1 MGCKIL
7 KHHLMLILLIQ
18 LFLWVTFV
26 NGQFI
31 PGPRTGHTATLIGN
45 KIYFIGGYNFSIP
58 KESDVFYYDGNKL
71 AWVEVN
77 SQVSGQDA
85 DMPLQFGHTA
95 NIGGPKQDLI
105 FIIGGDRFSTV
116 YQLDTKTNK
125 IITPIILG
133 DFPIIDNLIFMSA
146 VSYKGIIYLF
156 GGVEIDEAGKL
167 NLYNNHFIFD
177 TINLN
182 WKVGS
187 FIDAPPPRY
196 KHTATLVDEIIYYIG
211 GIQMINSYASYAS
224 MSIIFRYS
232 TISNTWFSKVAT
244 GNTPGLRDGHSAV
257 LVEGKIYI
265 FGGAYFGSSPTE
277 SIAMLDTNNLEWS
290 IPSFKNPRRPNMPTL
305 PNLVYHTATLV
316 DKRMFVAFGN
326 DTDNVVNGYK
336 GLNTDFYIFD
346 FNNFEWYIATA
357 DELTNPS
364 SNIPKLFSSSA
375 GMPSSKLAI
384 IGLSVGIV
392 LSILAVV
399 GILVFVYYRR
409 KKNQSEGDVGYPEDD
424 SNISYD
430 KMSLS
435 QRSTLYSSRP
445 SMQYQFTKQFTPEQ
459 RISNNNN
466 LTQPQDN
473 LSQEFFILQIPS
485 DGDRF
490 SNHSSNYYPGI
501 GTDPHSRRS
510 EVSPPPPP
518 STYPYSQRNEAPLPS
533 PPSTDPHSQRS
544 EVSPPPPPSAYPY
557 SQRNEA
563 PLPSPSSTD
572 PHSQRN
578 EVPLPSPPSTDPHSQ
593 GSEAVLPSPPSTD
606 PHSQGS
612 EASLPPPPSTDP
624 HSQDSQG
631 SEAPLPPP
639 PSTDPHSQ
647 GNEAPL
653 SPPPLT
659 DPYSQ
664 GSEALLSPPPPP
676 QTP

>member
-1 MGCKIL
+1 MGYKNL

-31 PGPRTGHTATLIGN
+31 PGPRVGHTATLIGD
-45 KIYFIGGYNFSIP
+45 KIYFIGGYNFTTP
-58 KESDVFYYDGNKL
+58 KESDIFYYNGI
-71 AWVEVN
+71 AWVELN
-77 SQVSGQDA
+77 NQVSGQGA
-85 DMPLQFGHTA
+85 DMPPKLGHTA
-95 NIGGPKQDLI
+95 NVGGRNQDLI
-105 FIIGGDRFSTV
+105 FIIGGDDEFSKV
-116 YQLDTKTNK
+116 YQLDTKTNNV
-125 IITPIILG
+125 TLPTILG
-133 DFPIIDNLIFMSA
+133 IIPNRDSLVFMSS
-146 VSYKGIIYLF
+146 VSYKGKIYLF
-156 GGVEIDEAGKL
+156 GGGKIEADIIT
-167 NLYNNHFIFD
+167 LYNNHYIFN
-177 TINLN
+177 TNNSN
-182 WKVGS
+182 WEDGSLVG
-187 FIDAPPPRY
+187 APPARY
-196 KHTATLVDEIIYYIG
+196 KHTATLVNEMIYYIG
-211 GIQMINSYASYAS
+211 GIQINNSYVSYTL
-224 MSIIFRYS
+224 MSDIYQYN
-232 TISNTWFSKVAT
+232 TISNTWSLEVAT
-244 GNTPGLRDGHSAV
+244 LAPGYTPGRRAGHSAV
-257 LVEGKIYI
+257 LVEDKICI
-265 FGGAYFGSSPTE
+265 FGGSINDSTPTE
-277 SIAMLDTNNLEWS
+277 SIAMLDTNTLEWS
-290 IPSFKNPRRPNMPTL
+290 IPSFKNPGRPNMPTL

-316 DKRMFVAFGN
+316 DKRMLVAFGN
-326 DTDNVVNGYK
+326 DTDKSINAVTSGYK
-336 GLNTDFYIFD
+336 GLNNDFYIFD
-346 FNNFEWYIATA
+346 FNNFEWYISTA

-392 LSILAVV
+392 LSIMAVV
-399 GILVFVYYRR
+399 GILVFIYYRR

-510 EVSPPPPP
+510 EVSPPPFPSTYPYSQRNEAPLPSPPLTDPHSQRSEVSPPPPP

-533 PPSTDPHSQRS
+533 PPSTDPHSQR
-544 EVSPPPPPSAYPY
+544 
-557 SQRNEA
+557 NEA
-563 PLPSPSSTD
+563 PLPS
-572 PHSQRN
+572 
-578 EVPLPSPPSTDPHSQ
+578 
-593 GSEAVLPSPPSTD
+593 
-606 PHSQGS
+606 
-612 EASLPPPPSTDP
+612 
-624 HSQDSQG
+624 
-631 SEAPLPPP
+631 P

-653 SPPPLT
+653 SPSPLT
-659 DPYSQ
+659 DPHSQ

>member
-26 NGQFI
+26 NGKFI
-31 PGPRTGHTATLIGN
+31 PGPRTGHTATLIGD
-45 KIYFIGGYNFSIP
+45 KIYFIGGYNFSIKP

-133 DFPIIDNLIFMSA
+133 DFPSRDNSIFMSS

-156 GGVEIDEAGKL
+156 GGIGIDEAGII
-167 NLYNNHFIFD
+167 NLHNDHYIFD

-182 WKVGS
+182 WKEGGLTN
-187 FIDAPPPRY
+187 APPPRY

-211 GIQMINSYASYAS
+211 GIQMNNSYTTSYAS
-224 MSIIFRYS
+224 MSIVLYIFRYS
-232 TISNTWFSKVAT
+232 TISNTWSSKVAT

-257 LVEGKIYI
+257 LVEGKICI
-265 FGGAYFGSSPTE
+265 FGGVYYDSSPTE

-290 IPSFKNPRRPNMPTL
+290 IPSFKNPRGPNMPTL

-326 DTDNVVNGYK
+326 DTDNKVNGYK
-336 GLNTDFYIFD
+336 GLNINFYIFD
-346 FNNFEWYIATA
+346 FNNFEWYIATV
-357 DELTNPS
+357 DELMNPS

-375 GMPSSKLAI
+375 GMASSKLAI

-392 LSILAVV
+392 LSILAVI

-409 KKNQSEGDVGYPEDD
+409 KKNQSESDVGYPTDD

-430 KMSLS
+430 KISLS

-510 EVSPPPPP
+510 EVSSPPPP
-518 STYPYSQRNEAPLPS
+518 STDPHSQRNEAPLPFLPSTDPHSQRNEASLPSPSSSDPHSQGSEAPLPPLPSTDPYSQGNEAPLPS
-533 PPSTDPHSQRS
+533 PPSTDPHSQR
-544 EVSPPPPPSAYPY
+544 
-557 SQRNEA
+557 
-563 PLPSPSSTD
+563 
-572 PHSQRN
+572 N
-578 EVPLPSPPSTDPHSQ
+578 EVPFPSPPSNDP
-593 GSEAVLPSPPSTD
+593 L
-606 PHSQGS
+606 
-612 EASLPPPPSTDP
+612 
-624 HSQDSQG
+624 
-631 SEAPLPPP
+631 
-639 PSTDPHSQ
+639 SQ
-647 GNEAPL
+647 GNNEAPP
-653 SPPPLT
+653 SSPPLT

-676 QTP
+676 KTP

>member
-1 MGCKIL
+1 MGYKIL
-7 KHHLMLILLIQ
+7 NHHFMLS
-18 LFLWVTFV
+18 F
-26 NGQFI
+26 
-31 PGPRTGHTATLIGN
+31 GHTATLIGD
-45 KIYFIGGYNFSIP
+45 KIYFIGGYNFSISP

-77 SQVSGQDA
+77 NQVSGQ
-85 DMPLQFGHTA
+85 
-95 NIGGPKQDLI
+95 
-105 FIIGGDRFSTV
+105 GGDLSIV

-125 IITPIILG
+125 ITTPVILG
-133 DFPIIDNLIFMSA
+133 DFPNRDNLIFMSS

-156 GGVEIDEAGKL
+156 GGVKTDEAGT
-167 NLYNNHFIFD
+167 NIFYDNHYIFD

-182 WKVGS
+182 WKEGGLTNV
-187 FIDAPPPRY
+187 PPPRY

-211 GIQMINSYASYAS
+211 GIQMNNAYTTSYAS
-224 MSIIFRYS
+224 MSIIFRYN
-232 TISNTWFSKVAT
+232 TISNTWSSKVAT
-244 GNTPGLRDGHSAV
+244 GNTPGLRAGHSAV
-257 LVEGKIYI
+257 LVEGKICI
-265 FGGAYFGSSPTE
+265 FGGVYLDSSPTE

-533 PPSTDPHSQRS
+533 PPSTDPHSQR
-544 EVSPPPPPSAYPY
+544 
-557 SQRNEA
+557 
-563 PLPSPSSTD
+563 
-572 PHSQRN
+572 N

-612 EASLPPPPSTDP
+612 EAPLPPPPSTDP

-653 SPPPLT
+653 PPPPLT